1 MQKGRSGSDLRTRFR
16 NFSSH
21 ASFFLL
27 YQKPQSQSRY
37 RDKRHNNFCCSSS
50 IRKDESI
57 MKHISELLG
66 LKQQIPV
73 ENGMKEGFVPTYIH
87 TYTQV
92 SFYGKNLGRIKK
104 EYMKCCRGCKPWS
117 EKKSE
122 EACTTLN
129 CPTKFFASSE
139 SQEKVIYE

>member
-37 RDKRHNNFCCSSS
+37 RDKTHNNFCCSSS

-104 EYMKCCRGCKPWS
+104 NEVLSWLQTLVGKKERRSVYNLELPDQILCKFRVTR
-117 EKKSE
+117 KGD
-122 EACTTLN
+122 L
-129 CPTKFFASSE
+129 
-139 SQEKVIYE
+139 